1 MPGNPSSLFGKQVR
15 KQRAARGW
23 SLDELSER
31 TGIVAG
37 HLSRIENGR
46 RPPTGRV
53 AASMDTAFG
62 TTDFTELYEEMRD
75 WGPPGFKDWSEQE
88 ENTASVRDWSPSIVT
103 GLLQVSDYA
112 AELLRTYPGVT
123 GDQVTARLARRM
135 ERQRRVLARDDPP
148 LAWFVVDQ
156 MALYREVGPAEVMAA
171 QMGRLAEVAR
181 LPNVVLQVLP
191 AIAHPAN
198 ASGFMITDQAALC
211 EHVRG
216 SFVYTDDQ
224 SVSVLGRMFATI
236 LSECWPVSESL
247 AHIEEVGEIWTAQQH
262 GARAATQTPTAGT
275 A

>member
-15 KQRAARGW
+15 KQRAARNW
-23 SLDELSER
+23 SLGELAR
-31 TGIVAG
+31 RAGIAES

-46 RPPTGRV
+46 RPPTERI
-53 AASMDTAFG
+53 AAAMDDAFE
-62 TTDFTELYEEMRD
+62 TTDFTDLYEEMRD

-88 ENTASVRDWSPSIVT
+88 DSASSVRDWYPGIVS
-103 GLLQVSDYA
+103 GLLQTSDYA

-123 GDQVTARLARRM
+123 PDQVTARLARRM
-135 ERQRRVLARDDPP
+135 ERQRRVLFRDDPP

-156 MALYREVGPAEVMAA
+156 MALYRQVGSSGVMAE
-171 QMGRLAEVAR
+171 QMARLAEVAR
-181 LPNVVLQVLP
+181 LPNVMLQVLP

-198 ASGFMITDQAALC
+198 ASGFMITDRAALC

-224 SVSVLGRMFATI
+224 SVSLLARMFATI

-247 AHIEEVGEIWTAQQH
+247 AHIEEVGEIWTAH
-262 GARAATQTPTAGT
+262 GAKARGQTPTEAD